1 MKAKSSTL
9 PLTGKPTPLGEHLS
23 TPFRGP
29 GWREGSPTVR
39 KGRHAAD
46 VAVPVFVEE
55 SLSRLWLPCLGT
67 RVFGVGNGQ
76 ARLKKRAIEFDGQA
90 ESRPV
95 PVDHPSGDQL
105 LQGGVKP
112 HRTEPLHPLLERAL
126 LTATVGL
133 SEEGED
139 DAPLV
144 WCRAIPEPRQGPVRL
159 SPGEGR
165 VSRTPRGNGGLE
177 RARRP

>member
-9 PLTGKPTPLGEHLS
+9 PLTGEPTPLGEHLS

-39 KGRHAAD
+39 IGRHAAYM
-46 VAVPVFVEE
+46 AVPVLVEE

-144 WCRAIPEPRQGPVRL
+144 
-159 SPGEGR
+159 
-165 VSRTPRGNGGLE
+165 
-177 RARRP
+177 